1 MLGKKERIAS
11 QCGLAERNIFWVYP
25 LACVCVCVCDDFVLI
40 LCFTLIWLPTIAS
53 SGNQLQRPMLTSSK
67 LFNFITI
74 IIEDNFTINFAYCNV
89 RVWWLK
95 ALEGKC
101 MCNRFVRSL
110 VNYTT
115 CLHPPPPSSRLVAH
129 FTTKTNQRTH
139 HDITRSCANWL
150 DLAKHWQSQ
159 AAENVAATLRFDV
172 IWMSISYIS
181 TTWKSPRL
189 AQILTSIIV
198 HHVDVKWHGILHVS
212 KTTNIFKIKNADA
225 LLLSLR
231 YLLFLDLELSD
242 LFYLYSNF

>member
-1 MLGKKERIAS
+1 M
-11 QCGLAERNIFWVYP
+11 RNIDSNNPIIKW
-25 LACVCVCVCDDFVLI
+25 
-40 LCFTLIWLPTIAS
+40 WW
-53 SGNQLQRPMLTSSK
+53 NK
-67 LFNFITI
+67 L
-74 IIEDNFTINFAYCNV
+74 
-89 RVWWLK
+89 
-95 ALEGKC
+95 
-101 MCNRFVRSL
+101 
-110 VNYTT
+110 
-115 CLHPPPPSSRLVAH
+115 LHPICHRKRTSTVDSWQRIRSSP
-129 FTTKTNQRTH
+129 
-139 HDITRSCANWL
+139 
-150 DLAKHWQSQ
+150 Q